1 MSQCPT
7 GGTHPLLP
15 PSDPSPQGDAAR
27 GGGSGGQG
35 LWNLD
40 AKATGSRPQS
50 HKSGRRTQHRV
61 SSGSNSRGSW
71 GAPDARPPESAC
83 PRPPLASPHYRAAFE
98 RGWAGSPLTSDLKL
112 QLGGMWPRQV
122 VTSAL
127 WPLTPPAPR
136 QIFAPLH
143 AITNQVPAPHE
154 RLVPRGHASARWAL
168 PAQRRVGAKGDSRAQ
183 RPGRNQI
190 QPRECSGRVREVFH
204 RKRGGKPMA
213 SSTERRACTGGQ
225 RQSYKRAG
233 YLTRSSGLASRGP
246 VGTATEPR
254 SSSWKDQR
262 CFLEGRGGAV
272 AAEASQGNRRHPRA
286 TGGL

>member
-27 GGGSGGQG
+27 GVGVG
-35 LWNLD
+35 
-40 AKATGSRPQS
+40 AKGCGTWMQRPQEAGHS
-50 HKSGRRTQHRV
+50 HTSQEDALSTESAAGATAGAVGEPLMPAPRNLH
-61 SSGSNSRGSW
+61 
-71 GAPDARPPESAC
+71 APDPLW
-83 PRPPLASPHYRAAFE
+83 PRLTTGAAFE
-98 RGWAGSPLTSDLKL
+98 RGWVGSLLTSNLKL

-168 PAQRRVGAKGDSRAQ
+168 PAQRRVRAKGDSRAQ
-183 RPGRNQI
+183 QPGRNQI

-213 SSTERRACTGGQ
+213 SSTECRACTGGQ

-262 CFLEGRGGAV
+262 CFLEERGGAV
-272 AAEASQGNRRHPRA
+272 AAEAPR
-286 TGGL
+286 